1 MSEFRAE
8 LKYAESHEWLKIESD
23 GSVLLGITDHAQDAL
38 GDVVYVELPDV
49 GDQIDAGAEVAV
61 VESVKAASD
70 IYTPIS
76 GEVVEINAGLQDD
89 PSMVNSSPYDL
100 GWFMRLKP
108 QDIQSVE
115 DLLDIDGY
123 RALVED

>member
-1 MSEFRAE
+1 MSEFRTE
-8 LKYAESHEWLKIESD
+8 LKYSESHEWVKVEAD
-23 GSVLLGITDHAQDAL
+23 GSVLIGITDHAQDAL

-49 GDQIDAGAEVAV
+49 GAEIDAGAEVAV

-76 GEVVEINAGLQDD
+76 GEVVEVNAGLQDD

-108 QDIQSVE
+108 RDINSIE
-115 DLLDIDGY
+115 DLLDLEGY

>member
-1 MSEFRAE
+1 M
-8 LKYAESHEWLKIESD
+8 
-23 GSVLLGITDHAQDAL
+23 
-38 GDVVYVELPDV
+38 P
-49 GDQIDAGAEVAV
+49 
-61 VESVKAASD
+61 
-70 IYTPIS
+70 
-76 GEVVEINAGLQDD
+76 GLQDD